1 MAVVGPVAQAAAVLD
16 RLPASDN
23 LIRVCERA
31 EEASAVMLVAPELSH
46 WETALAAGRPILL
59 LTVEPLDADS
69 MLGAVMR
76 GADAVLDCSAGP
88 NELAAAVRTVL
99 NGGAV
104 LSATFTRRL
113 AEAVRAAAGDGQPL
127 GLTRREHDILR
138 CIDRGETVKQ
148 TAATLGISAKT
159 VENLQTRLFRK
170 LGVRNRTQALSL
182 AKALGLMVDSNAAA
196 NTA

>member
-1 MAVVGPVAQAAAVLD
+1 MVGPSDHAAAVLD
-16 RLPASDN
+16 RLPAGDAA
-23 LIRVCERA
+23 IRVCERPD
-31 EEASAVMLVAPELSH
+31 EASAVMLVAPGPVH
-46 WETALAAGRPILL
+46 WDAALAAGRPILL

-76 GADAVLDCSAGP
+76 GADAVLDSSADP
-88 NELAAAVRTVL
+88 QELIAAIRTVL
-99 NGGAV
+99 AGGAV

-127 GLTRREHDILR
+127 ALTRREQDILR
-138 CIDRGETVKQ
+138 CTDRGETVKE

-170 LGVRNRTQALSL
+170 LGVRNRSQALSL
-182 AKALGLMVDSNAAA
+182 AKALGLIPETASAAESA
-196 NTA
+196 